1 MFKHLFPFKESNL
14 YNITRSCGSNFTLLM
29 LTVILLNACK
39 GKSADTAQ
47 EVTFNKKVSAFTSGI
62 ISNEASV
69 QIQFSDKIAGVT
81 AGQEADKE
89 LLTISPD
96 IDGQLEWLDTHTLI
110 FIPDERMPSGVQY
123 NVEVKLSHLFADEKK
138 PFRFSFSTIEQNYR
152 IQSLGLEPDKDND
165 LKSNIYRGRITLADY
180 ADNADVE
187 GMLKASQ
194 DGKALEVE
202 WEHQSSEKLH
212 TFMVTGVQR
221 TENSS
226 ILLLEYDGKNIG
238 VDKKENKEVEVPSL
252 NNFKVTDARVVMQ
265 PEQYVLVVFSDPLDE
280 QQNING
286 LISISGAPKLKYVI
300 EHNRVKVYPSLR
312 LSGSHKVIISEGIK
326 NVLGYSHKAEE
337 SYDMV
342 FETPK
347 PNVQLIGKG
356 TILPTSSGLTF
367 PFKAVSVKSVQVRI
381 IKIFENNV
389 AHFLQVNRL
398 QGQYQLRRAGRLIHK
413 SHIRLDND
421 RSLDLTQWNTFSL
434 NLADLITPEPGAI
447 YRVELK
453 IRKKDSIYPCGEEAD
468 DEAEIE
474 EDGISESDMAYW
486 DQPSEY
492 YNSYWDGYEGYYD
505 WSERDNPC
513 ADMYYRNKVVSRNI
527 LASDIGMIAKQGSD
541 KEVVV
546 AITDLRTTQPLAG
559 VEVEIFNYQNQS
571 AGKART
577 DNHGM
582 VKIPVSQK
590 PFLLIAKNDK
600 QRGYMRLDDGS
611 SLSLS
616 RFDVSGQVVQKGM
629 KGFIYGERGVWRP
642 GDTLFVSFMLEN
654 KGEPLPQNHP
664 IVFEWINPHGQTIN
678 RQVQQLTDKRLYV
691 FKTNT
696 ASDAPTGMWRARVKV
711 GGTSFEKGM
720 RVETVKPNRLKI
732 QLDFDADMLMPDQ
745 NAQSTMTVNWLHGA
759 IARNLKADVKVTLN
773 QSRTQFKRYTDFHF
787 DDPSRRFD
795 SEETTIFEGRL
806 DENGQAVVDAS
817 IDVHEAAPGMLKAS
831 FMTRVFE
838 EGGDFSVDRFSK
850 PYAPYPVFVGVKVP
864 KGDKRGMLLTDTTHT
879 VQVVTL
885 SPEGEPMTVRNLSYF
900 IYKVSWRWWWESSAD
915 DLASY
920 VGTRHQ
926 NLIASGKVHTSNGE
940 GQFNFDVKYP
950 EWGRYLIRIVDD
962 KNGHATGKTVYVD
975 WPGWAGNSRGNDPSA
990 ASMLAFNADKK
1001 KYNVG
1006 EIATISFPAS
1016 GQGRALVSIEN
1027 GNSVLK
1033 SWWVEPKK
1041 GENQFSFE
1049 VTPDMT
1055 PNAYVHLTLLQPHA
1069 QTVNNL
1075 PIRMYGVIPLIAED
1089 PETHIY
1095 PEVDM
1100 PSVLRPEKEVS
1111 IKVSERDGRP
1121 MTYTLAVVEDG
1132 LLDLTRFKTPTPWY
1146 HFYTREALG
1155 VKTWDIFDEVIGAYG
1170 GKIEQIF
1177 SIGGDGE
1184 MDGKKGG
1191 KKANRFKPMVRF
1203 FGPFEL
1209 AKGDTDTH
1217 TFRMP
1222 RYVGSVRTMVV
1233 ASSGTAYGETE
1244 KTTPVRNPLMVLAT
1258 LPRVLGPNETVDLP
1272 VTVFA
1277 MKEGIKDV
1285 KVKVEASNKF
1295 TLEGNSEQQLTF
1307 EQTGEQVATFK
1318 LKVNPKL
1325 GFAKIKVIASSA
1337 GEKAVDEIEIEV
1349 RNPNPPLT
1357 TIESAVVEAGQ
1368 SISIPYQLPGMEGT
1382 NKATL
1387 EVSALPPLDF
1397 GRRLKYLL
1405 RYPHGCVEQ
1414 TTSAAFP
1421 QLFLAD
1427 VIQNS
1432 EVTAAKTTENVKA
1445 AINRLA
1451 GFIRSDGGLSYWPGV
1466 SVSSDWGTTYAGHF
1480 MLEAEKKGFSLPV
1493 GFKNKWIKYQRSKA
1507 RQWRRN
1513 SSYRGRD
1520 LAQAYRLYTLA
1531 LAGEPELSAM
1541 NRMRNQTGLSN
1552 QAIWRLA
1559 AAYALAGHG
1568 QVAEEL
1574 VNTTTMSVSN
1584 QKGYSYTYGSEERDL
1599 AMIMETLILMN
1610 RKSDAAEVLQR
1621 LSKPL
1626 SSQRW
1631 MSTQT
1636 TAYCLLAISKFVGD
1650 SGVSDEFK
1658 FEWQSG
1664 EDLTKIVSQLPLYQ
1678 SNLKTDQQQSS
1689 VKINNKTEGILYARV
1704 IMEGIPS
1711 EGDATAKAS
1720 NLQLNVEYQTLKGGA
1735 VDVSRLEQG
1744 TDFMA
1749 IVTVKNP
1756 GNFGNVENL
1765 ALTQIFPSGW
1775 EIRNT
1780 RMENVQSAHELS
1792 IPDYRD
1798 IRDDRVYS
1806 YFDLSRGKH
1815 KKFVVLLN
1823 ATYTGKYYLPS
1834 ISCEAM
1840 YDNAVSARQP
1850 GQWVEVVKA
1859 GI

>member
-1 MFKHLFPFKESNL
+1 
-14 YNITRSCGSNFTLLM
+14 M
-29 LTVILLNACK
+29 LTVLLLNACK
-39 GKSADTAQ
+39 SKTGESKQ
-47 EVTFNKKVSAFTSGI
+47 EVTFNKKVTAFTSGV
-62 ISNEASV
+62 ISNEASIQV
-69 QIQFSDKIAGVT
+69 QFADKVPGVT
-81 AGQEADKE
+81 GGQEADQN
-89 LLTISPD
+89 LLSLSPS
-96 IDGQLEWLDTHTLI
+96 IKGQLKWFDTHTLE

-123 NVEVKLSHLFADEKK
+123 EVKVQLPELFTDEKE
-138 PFRFSFSTIEQNYR
+138 PFAFSFSTIDQNFR
-152 IQSLGLEPDKDND
+152 IVPLGLEPDQNND
-165 LKSNIYRGRITLADY
+165 LKLNTYRGRIVLADH
-180 ADNADVE
+180 ADNSDVE
-187 GMLKASQ
+187 EMLKASQ
-194 DGKALEVE
+194 GGNALELE
-202 WEHQSSEKLH
+202 WEHQSSEKQH
-212 TFMVTGVQR
+212 TFVVKGVQR
-221 TENSS
+221 AENSS
-226 ILLLEYDGKNIG
+226 VLLMEFSGKSIG
-238 VDKKENKEVEVPSL
+238 VDKTEREEVEVPSL
-252 NNFKVTDARVVMQ
+252 NNFKVTDTRVVMQ

-286 LISISGAPKLKYVI
+286 LISISGASRLKYVI
-300 EHNRVKVYPSLR
+300 EHNRVKVYPSIR
-312 LSGSHKVIISEGIK
+312 LSGSHKVIISEGIR
-326 NVLGYSHKAEE
+326 NVLGYTHKAEE
-337 SYDMV
+337 TYDMV

-398 QGQYQLRRAGRLIHK
+398 QGQNQLRRAGRLIHK
-413 SHIRLDND
+413 SIIRLDND

-434 NLADLITPEPGAI
+434 NLADLIKPEPGAI

-453 IRKKDSIYPCGEEAD
+453 IRKKDSIYPCGEE
-468 DEAEIE
+468 EANEAVAE
-474 EDGISESDMAYW
+474 EEGITEADMAYW

-492 YNSYWDGYEGYYD
+492 YSSYWDGYEGYYD
-505 WSERDNPC
+505 WREQDNPC
-513 ADMYYRNKVVSRNI
+513 ADMYYRNKLVSRNI

-541 KEVVV
+541 KEVLV
-546 AITDLRTTQPLAG
+546 AITDLRSTQPLSG
-559 VEVEIFNYQNQS
+559 VEVEIFNYQNQL

-577 DNHGM
+577 DAQGM
-582 VKIPVSQK
+582 VRIPVSQK
-590 PFLLIAKNDK
+590 PFLLIVKNDK

-616 RFDVSGQVVQKGM
+616 RFDVRGQVVQKGM

-654 KGEPLPQNHP
+654 SGEALPENHP
-664 IVFEWINPHGQTIN
+664 LVFEWINPHGQTIN
-678 RQVQQLTDKRLYV
+678 RQVQQLSNQRLYV
-691 FKTNT
+691 FKTST
-696 ASDAPTGMWRARVKV
+696 ATDAPTGMWRARVRV

-732 QLDFDADMLMPDQ
+732 KLDFDTEMLSPGEQ
-745 NAQSTMTVNWLHGA
+745 AQSTMTVNWLHGA

-773 QSRTQFKRYTDFHF
+773 QSRTKFKKYNEFHF

-795 SEETTIFEGRL
+795 SEESTIFEGRL
-806 DENGQAVVDAS
+806 DENGQATVNAS

-850 PYAPYPVFVGVKVP
+850 PYAPYPVFVGVKAP
-864 KGDKRGMLLTDTTHT
+864 KGDKRGMLLTDTIQT
-879 VQVVTL
+879 VQVVTV
-885 SPEGEPMTVRNLSYF
+885 SPEGEPMTVRNLSYY

-926 NLIASGKVHTSNGE
+926 NLVASGKVHTSNGE
-940 GQFNFDVKYP
+940 GQFNFEVKYP
-950 EWGRYLIRIVDD
+950 EWGRYLIRVVDD
-962 KNGHATGKTVYVD
+962 KNGHATGQTVYID
-975 WPGWAGNSRGNDPSA
+975 WPGWAGASRGDNPSA
-990 ASMLAFNADKK
+990 ATMLAFSADKK
-1001 KYNVG
+1001 KYEVG
-1006 EIATISFPAS
+1006 EQATISFPAS
-1016 GQGRALVSIEN
+1016 GEGRALVSIEN

-1069 QTVNNL
+1069 QTINNL
-1075 PIRMYGVIPLIAED
+1075 PIRMYGVIPLVAED
-1089 PETHIY
+1089 PKSHIY
-1095 PEVDM
+1095 PEIKM
-1100 PSVLRPEKEVS
+1100 PDELRPEKEVS
-1111 IKVSERDGRP
+1111 IQVSERNGRP
-1121 MTYTLAVVEDG
+1121 MTYTLAIVEDG
-1132 LLDLTRFKTPTPWY
+1132 LLDLTRFKTPAPWH
-1146 HFYTREALG
+1146 HFYAREALG

-1184 MDGKKGG
+1184 MGGKKGG
-1191 KKANRFKPMVRF
+1191 NKANRFKPMVKF
-1203 FGPFEL
+1203 FGPFQL
-1209 AKGDTDTH
+1209 DKGDSETH

-1233 ASSGTAYGETE
+1233 ASSDKAYGEVE

-1285 KVKVEASNKF
+1285 TVKVEASDKF
-1295 TLEGNSEQQLTF
+1295 SLEGNEQQQLIFT
-1307 EQTGEQVATFK
+1307 QTGEQVATFK
-1318 LKVNPKL
+1318 LKVNPKM
-1325 GFAKIKVIASSA
+1325 GFAKVKVIASSG

-1368 SISIPYQLPGMEGT
+1368 SLDMPYQLAGMAGT

-1427 VIQNS
+1427 VIQNG

-1445 AINRLA
+1445 AIKRLA
-1451 GFIRSDGGLSYWPGV
+1451 GFIRSDGGLSYWPG
-1466 SVSSDWGTTYAGHF
+1466 SSSSTDWGTTYAGHF

-1507 RQWRRN
+1507 RQWRRK
-1513 SSYRGRD
+1513 SSYYGYD

-1559 AAYALAGHG
+1559 AAYALAGHN
-1568 QVAEEL
+1568 QVADEL
-1574 VNTTTMSVSN
+1574 INTTTMSVIN
-1584 QKGYSYTYGSEERDL
+1584 QRGHSYTYGSEERDM

-1610 RKSDAAEVLQR
+1610 RKADAAEVLQK

-1636 TAYCLLAISKFVGD
+1636 TAYCLLAISKYVGD
-1650 SGVSDEFK
+1650 TGVAEEFK
-1658 FEWQSG
+1658 FEWDNG
-1664 EDLTKIVSQLPLYQ
+1664 GDLNKVVSQLPLYQ
-1678 SNLKTDQQQSS
+1678 AKLNIDKLQSS
-1689 VKINNKTEGILYARV
+1689 IRVKNTSKGMLYARL
-1704 IMEGIPS
+1704 IMEGIP
-1711 EGDATAKAS
+1711 EKGDATVKAS
-1720 NLQLNVEYQTLKGGA
+1720 NLQINVEYQTLKGGA
-1735 VDVSRLEQG
+1735 LDVSKLEQG
-1744 TDFMA
+1744 SDFRA

-1756 GNFGNVENL
+1756 GNFGDVENL

-1780 RMENVQSAHELS
+1780 RMENTQSAHELS
-1792 IPDYRD
+1792 VPDYRD

-1806 YFDLSRGKH
+1806 YFDLGRGKH

-1823 ATYTGKYYLPS
+1823 ATYTGRYYLPS
-1834 ISCEAM
+1834 TSCEAM

-1850 GQWVEVVKA
+1850 GKWVEVVKS
-1859 GI
+1859 GM